1 MKKNIGFLNNN
12 WGGRRDI
19 GETYQLSEREKASA
33 IAELAKQMRHSELT
47 WAKYYRSKGMDAMA
61 KNSVRMAW
69 HWHKRLH
76 EATQIM
82 RNETLEG
89 WNEIAE
95 KYAPKKRVLLSE
107 NDCDHKGEHAVIGG
121 MRCPAC
127 GRRREPQ
134 NDFEKRLVSKLTPRD
149 SGYVNYHLR

>member
-1 MKKNIGFLNNN
+1 
-12 WGGRRDI
+12 
-19 GETYQLSEREKASA
+19 
-33 IAELAKQMRHSELT
+33 
-47 WAKYYRSKGMDAMA
+47 
-61 KNSVRMAW
+61 MAW

-76 EATQIM
+76 EKTQIM
-82 RNETLEG
+82 RSMDQTLEG

-95 KYAPKKRVLLSE
+95 KYAPKKRVLLPE
-107 NDCDHKGEHAVIGG
+107 NDCDHKREHAVIGG
-121 MRCPAC
+121 MRCGQC